1 MLWLEGPNTD
11 LSIPLPSQGSLVNI
25 GRATDEVVIIHDHQL
40 GVDID
45 WVTEGVSCCCSPSR
59 GRRILETIRN
69 IFRRLSFTQAIK
81 GKVIHWIG
89 ASTKSL
95 DSVSDPGVHA
105 LNCAELPTQDLLTGC
120 CGGITFRVHWDT
132 HIAVEG
138 LASLHLLD
146 DLLCDLPRYNMRCH
160 RVLVVKPGVG
170 RPEEILVFDVD
181 EGLCVSDEVDIL
193 PHDRVVDQPSPL
205 LEHVDLIRSIL
216 GNVKILG
223 TGSFLTSSM
232 MAESMVIDRR
242 S

>member
-81 GKVIHWIG
+81 GRVIHWIG

-95 DSVSDPGVHA
+95 DSVSNPGVHA
-105 LNCAELPTQDLLTGC
+105 LNRAELPTQDLLDLH
-120 CGGITFRVHWDT
+120 CGGITFWVHGNAY
-132 HIAVEG
+132 IAMEK
-138 LASLHLLD
+138 LCSLHLLD
-146 DLLCDLPRYNMRCH
+146 YLLCDLSGYDMRCH
-160 RVLVVKPGVG
+160 RVLIIKPGVG
-170 RPEEILVFDVD
+170 RPQEILVLNVD
-181 EGLCVSDEVDIL
+181 EGLGISDEVDIL
-193 PHDRVVDQPSPL
+193 SHDRVVDQPSVL

-216 GNVKILG
+216 GKMEYLAL
-223 TGSFLTSSM
+223 F
-232 MAESMVIDRR
+232 
-242 S
+242 

>member
-81 GKVIHWIG
+81 GRVIHWIG

-95 DSVSDPGVHA
+95 DSVSNPGVHA
-105 LNCAELPTQDLLTGC
+105 LNRAELPTQDLLDLH
-120 CGGITFRVHWDT
+120 CGGITFWVHGNAY
-132 HIAVEG
+132 IAMEK
-138 LASLHLLD
+138 LCSLHLLD
-146 DLLCDLPRYNMRCH
+146 YLRCDLSGYDMRCH
-160 RVLVVKPGVG
+160 RVLIIKPGVG
-170 RPEEILVFDVD
+170 RPQEILVLNVD
-181 EGLCVSDEVDIL
+181 EGLGISDEVDIL
-193 PHDRVVDQPSPL
+193 SHDRVVDQPSVL

-216 GNVKILG
+216 GKMEYLAL
-223 TGSFLTSSM
+223 F
-232 MAESMVIDRR
+232 
-242 S
+242 

>member
-45 WVTEGVSCCCSPSR
+45 WVTERVSCCCSSSR

-89 ASTKSL
+89 ASAKSL
-95 DSVSDPGVHA
+95 DSVSNPGVHA
-105 LNCAELPTQDLLTGC
+105 LNRAELPTQDLLDLH
-120 CGGITFRVHWDT
+120 CGGITFWVHGNA
-132 HIAVEG
+132 HIAMEG
-138 LASLHLLD
+138 LCSLHLLD
-146 DLLCDLPRYNMRCH
+146 YLLCDLSGYDMRCH
-160 RVLVVKPGVG
+160 RVLIIKPGVG
-170 RPEEILVFDVD
+170 RPQEILVLNVD
-181 EGLCVSDEVDIL
+181 EGLGISDEVDIL
-193 PHDRVVDQPSPL
+193 SHDRVVNQPSVL

-216 GNVKILG
+216 GKMEYLAL
-223 TGSFLTSSM
+223 F
-232 MAESMVIDRR
+232 
-242 S
+242 